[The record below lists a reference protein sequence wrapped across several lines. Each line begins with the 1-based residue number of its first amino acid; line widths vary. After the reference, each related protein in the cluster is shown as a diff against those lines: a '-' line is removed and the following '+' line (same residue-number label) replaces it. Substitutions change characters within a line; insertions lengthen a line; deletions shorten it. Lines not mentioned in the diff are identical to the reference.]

1 MAKPPKSPPSSDI
14 SGVRQD
20 EKRNVDAAIAADQDA
35 GDLEQARRRSPGRP
49 TPAGKDVSADDR
61 SGAGKRRG

>member
-1 MAKPPKSPPSSDI
+1 MANPPKSPPSSDI

-49 TPAGKDVSADDR
+49 TPDGKDDNADSR
-61 SGAGKRRG
+61 SGTGKPL